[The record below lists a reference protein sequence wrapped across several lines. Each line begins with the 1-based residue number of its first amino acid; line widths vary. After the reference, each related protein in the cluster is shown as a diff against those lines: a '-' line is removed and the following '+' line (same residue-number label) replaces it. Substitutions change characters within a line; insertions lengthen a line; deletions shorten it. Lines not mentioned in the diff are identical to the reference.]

1 MYTDENYVSRCRER
15 MPALLYNRVSRE
27 LVLRFVSCRFV
38 SLTNHTSVGVV
49 RDRRVV
55 RKAQL
60 TKVKGGDKLLTCR
73 KNTFASHPAAR
84 TDWVFFR
91 ELSLGFVS

>member
-49 RDRRVV
+49 RDATREGNSQRYLPH
-55 RKAQL
+55 KLQL
-60 TKVKGGDKLLTCR
+60 SEKTRSPRNPLLTRTGSSSASCR
-73 KNTFASHPAAR
+73 S
-84 TDWVFFR
+84 V
-91 ELSLGFVS
+91 V